1 VEDGFL
7 SQKQA
12 RCMVITR
19 FKMTEREEGLQ
30 WREISMRIEKMEDV
44 HVNVWSSLMIL
55 NRALYNQP
63 SKNQF
68 KAEEGFR
75 KYEKQKREIIKRRE
89 SREALADR
97 FYTFIE
103 ITVFVTVYHSLR
115 TLNDSAPHS
124 TDMVMAQVWA
134 EVHLD
139 TSFADEIARFVLRL
153 KKICLHES

>member
-1 VEDGFL
+1 MEGN
-7 SQKQA
+7 KHENREHR
-12 RCMVITR
+12 RCPCQCM
-19 FKMTEREEGLQ
+19 
-30 WREISMRIEKMEDV
+30 
-44 HVNVWSSLMIL
+44 MIL
-55 NRALYNQP
+55 NKALYNQR
-63 SKNQF
+63 STNQF

-97 FYTFIE
+97 LYTFIE
-103 ITVFVTVYHSLR
+103 ITVYHSLR
-115 TLNDSAPHS
+115 ILNDSVPHS
-124 TDMVMAQVWA
+124 TNMVMARVCA

>member
-1 VEDGFL
+1 
-7 SQKQA
+7 
-12 RCMVITR
+12 
-19 FKMTEREEGLQ
+19 MTGREEGLQ
-30 WREISMRIEKMEDV
+30 WREISMRIENIEDV
-44 HVNVWSSLMIL
+44 HVSVWSSVMIL
-55 NRALYNQP
+55 NKALYNQR
-63 SKNQF
+63 STNQF

-97 FYTFIE
+97 LYTFIE
-103 ITVFVTVYHSLR
+103 ITVYHSLR
-115 TLNDSAPHS
+115 ILNDSVPHS
-124 TDMVMAQVWA
+124 TNMVMARVWA